1 MSLRKPTVMPESG
14 QRKASSR
21 WYRLQIFVIEDA
33 PDVLGVL
40 TMLLR
45 IEGADVAAAGSLAPA
60 A

>member
-1 MSLRKPTVMPESG
+1 MPESG